1 MEPRI
6 AELLVKGGIVS
17 REQLSEAQNGE
28 KENNSTIAKEIVRL
42 GLTTEDTLFNLMSGR
57 GKAKAWK
64 KALATLEPESE
75 GR

>member
-17 REQLSEAQNGE
+17 REQLSEAQKGE

-42 GLTTEDTLFNLMSGR
+42 GLTTEDTLAEFFGQAIWYR
-57 GKAKAWK
+57 V
-64 KALATLEPESE
+64 
-75 GR
+75 R